1 MAYGHV
7 LETDPS
13 TTHRNKKGP
22 LALLQKAPRIVLA
35 DDQQQILQTVSSILQ
50 DECEIVGLAENGEQ
64 VIQLAET
71 MAPDLLVL
79 DIFMP
84 GLSGFDVA
92 MRLRDSDSSLKILF
106 LTVHEDPEFVN
117 AAISLGAQGYVL
129 KAHLV
134 TELMPAIRSV
144 LKNQLYV
151 SPELLS
157 RLSHL

>member
-1 MAYGHV
+1 MASGHV
-7 LETDPS
+7 IAVDPGA
-13 TTHRNKKGP
+13 THCNKKDP
-22 LALLQKAPRIVLA
+22 VALVQRAPRTILA
-35 DDQQQILQTVSSILQ
+35 DDQEQVLQTVSSILH

-92 MRLRDSDSSLKILF
+92 KRLRDSDSSVKILF

-144 LKNQLYV
+144 LKSQLYV

-157 RLSHL
+157 RLSYT